1 MKFKRTLL
9 ALTGLLLIATLAPRL
24 TYAQWGVGASYEIRD
39 EEPKNGFGLRI
50 ERGILKQLPIVD
62 LGVRAHFSYFNEENQ
77 VDPQDPGLSSYGE
90 EITDYDFGITA
101 LGGVSVG
108 LLKPYIG
115 LGLGSNSVNVDYSDA
130 PQGFD
135 DDSES
140 QIYWNAL
147 AGAELSVTP
156 ILKPFVEYR
165 YTDVGDT
172 FFSEVESGNIPD
184 ASNGRII
191 FGVLLNF

>member
-1 MKFKRTLL
+1 MILRRTLL
-9 ALTGLLLIATLAPRL
+9 ALAGLLLIGTLAPGL
-24 TYAQWGVGASYEIRD
+24 THAQWGAGASYEIRD
-39 EEPKNGFGLRI
+39 EEPKNGFGLRL
-50 ERGILKQLPIVD
+50 ERSILQQLPIVD

-77 VDPQDPGLSSYGE
+77 IDPGGESSYGE

-108 LLKPYIG
+108 LLKPYVG
-115 LGLGSNSVNVDYSDA
+115 LGLGSNSVKVDYNDA
-130 PQGFD
+130 PSGFE

-147 AGAELSVTP
+147 IGAELSATP
-156 ILKPFVEYR
+156 VIKPFVEYR
-165 YTDVGDT
+165 YTDVGDS
-172 FFSEVESGNIPD
+172 FFTDVESVNIPES
-184 ASNGRII
+184 SNGRIV